1 MKIQLND
8 TWYITSDSHC
18 FKLCKLETKTDK
30 DGNIEEY
37 LSPICYYTT
46 FNSCLKAFVDERV
59 KEFKNKKLDT
69 LSKDINSI
77 IKEIKNIYDL
87 IDRSNDTH
95 ISYLRKLLKNEI
107 DLEELD
113 NEEE

>member
-8 TWYITSDSHC
+8 SWYITSDSHC

-37 LSPICYYTT
+37 LNPICYYTT
-46 FNSCLKAFVDERV
+46 FNSCLKAFVDERI
-59 KEFKNKKLDT
+59 KETKNKKLDT
-69 LSKDINSI
+69 LSQHVGSI
-77 IKEIKNIYDL
+77 KKEVENIYKL
-87 IDRSNDTH
+87 IDESNDTH

-107 DLEELD
+107 DLEKLD